1 MLLMSSQSIE
11 GLLAR
16 ARAGDRSAAG
26 SLLRRHR
33 PYLKLIAQRTLDA
46 RVAVR
51 VDPSDIVQQTCLE
64 AYRDLP
70 AFRGASEAEWIAW
83 LRRIL
88 QNTIAQT
95 VEQHVLTQKRAV
107 HRERSL
113 EALLEPGRPLGE
125 FVELD
130 ASSPSQRVLRG
141 EAAVRLA
148 EALATLPQDQ
158 AEAIRLRHLEG
169 WTLERLVAHFG
180 RSEAAVAG
188 LLKRGLRKLREYF
201 QRENGGG

>member
-1 MLLMSSQSIE
+1 MLLMVSQSIE
-11 GLLAR
+11 DLLAR
-16 ARAGDRSAAG
+16 ARTGDRDAAG

-33 PYLKLIAQRTLDA
+33 PYLKLIAQRSLDA
-46 RVAVR
+46 RVVVR
-51 VDPSDIVQQTCLE
+51 VDPSDIVQQACLE

-70 AFRGASEAEWIAW
+70 AFRGASEGEWIAW

-125 FVELD
+125 FVELEG
-130 ASSPSQRVLRG
+130 SSPSQRVLRG

-148 EALATLPQDQ
+148 EAIAMLPQDQ

-169 WTLERLVAHFG
+169 WTLERLAGHFG

-188 LLKRGLRKLREYF
+188 LLKRGLRKLRGHLQHVSE
-201 QRENGGG
+201 